1 MIHVTELG
9 VGVYTHTMC
18 SAVHD
23 QVYIAKELSFY
34 IAPSAAD
41 NGLRNGGCLLFV
53 SQSVY
58 FSSIHYT

>member
-9 VGVYTHTMC
+9 VGVYTHTMG

-23 QVYIAKELSFY
+23 QVYIAKELPFY
-34 IAPSAAD
+34 IAPSVAD
-41 NGLRNGGCLLFV
+41 SCLRKGGCLLFV